1 MKLLGAVCLFAGI
14 LGGMTLGAAELRATP
29 LKIAFDR
36 EGEGLAIA
44 HAGVGLMGW
53 GGGPR
58 SLTLNVS
65 GPVELAWLYWAGRE
79 FGCAVD
85 PDSGVC
91 EIPEGPYKDQILR
104 LDGVPVTGIVLG
116 TEQQPVSSRGPILNL
131 AYGADVTEQVRAK
144 GTGRL
149 TFRLTDAEPDRN
161 LSDMDGAGLLVV
173 YTAPEGPVARVIG
186 LHGLDLAHGEGFT
199 PGENEIA
206 HAVTFAH
213 GAAKGERK
221 GEMVLF
227 VGGGQGGRRPDRIEV
242 RHNPTLVDR
251 LDSSSGAEWDVERF
265 PVDLP
270 GQTLSTTVQ
279 VLSEPWGKNPD
290 SFLWVMAALWL
301 PLPEPEGCTVQVW
314 NNRKE
319 WTGTGVAPSQY
330 LQDVFSES
338 FRYGIGKVTLR
349 GALRFRSES
358 GLLGAVKALVR
369 DGTAALLNATHT
381 QLEYP
386 YPRSQVIVLVDS
398 ALRSGDVVRMG
409 ELAGLLREANGA
421 GCR

>member
-1 MKLLGAVCLFAGI
+1 MKLFVVIYLIGVI
-14 LGGMTLGAAELRATP
+14 SSGMMLGAAELRATP
-29 LKIAFDR
+29 LQIAFDR
-36 EGEGLAIA
+36 EGEGLAVA
-44 HAGVGLMGW
+44 QAGVGLTGW
-53 GGGPR
+53 GSAPR

-65 GPVELAWLYWAGRE
+65 GPVEIAWLYWAGRE

-91 EIPEGPYKDQILR
+91 EIPEGPYKDQIFR
-104 LDGVPVTGIVLG
+104 LDGVPITGVVLG
-116 TEQQPVSSRGPILNL
+116 TEYQPVSSRGPVLNL
-131 AYGADVTEQVRAK
+131 AYGVDVTEQVRAK

-149 TFRLTDAEPDRN
+149 TFRLTDAEPNRN
-161 LSDMDGAGLLVV
+161 LSELDGAGLLVV
-173 YTAPEGPVARVIG
+173 YIAPEGPVARVIS
-186 LHGLDLAHGEGFT
+186 LHGLDFAHGEGFT
-199 PGENEIA
+199 PGENEITQ
-206 HAVTFAH
+206 AVTFAH
-213 GAAKGERK
+213 GAAKRERE
-221 GEMVLF
+221 GEMILF

-242 RHNPTLVDR
+242 RNNPTLVDR

-265 PVDLP
+265 PVNLP

-290 SFLWVMAALWL
+290 SFLWVMAVLWL
-301 PLPEPEGCTVQVW
+301 PLPEPEGCTVQFW

-319 WTGTGVAPSQY
+319 WTGTGVAPGQS

-338 FRYGIGKVTLR
+338 LPYGIGKVTLR

-358 GLLGAVKALVR
+358 GVLGAAKALVR

-381 QLEYP
+381 RLEYP

-409 ELAGLLREANGA
+409 ELAALLREANGA
-421 GCR
+421 RCR